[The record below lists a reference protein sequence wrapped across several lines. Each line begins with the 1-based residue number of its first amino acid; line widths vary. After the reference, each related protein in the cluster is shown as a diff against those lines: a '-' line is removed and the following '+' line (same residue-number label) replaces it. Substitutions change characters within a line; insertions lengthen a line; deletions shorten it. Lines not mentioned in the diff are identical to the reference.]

1 MPGPTSIAAGQIVVS
16 VPGPEFRL
24 GGGPYLV
31 PVSITNASQLSG
43 VTLTITYNPAVIRL
57 VNVQEGS
64 FMRAGGVNASFT
76 QQPDPV
82 AGRVDIAIVRRGD
95 ITGVAGTGLLA
106 GLLFEPVAAG
116 AANLNVTGSASGANG
131 SPVNLQFS
139 AVPAVRVQ

>member
-1 MPGPTSIAAGQIVVS
+1 MPGPTSVAAGQVVVS
-16 VPGPEFRL
+16 VPGPEFRV

-31 PVSITNASQLSG
+31 PISITNASQLSG
-43 VTLTITYNPAVIRL
+43 VTLTVTYNPAVIRL

-82 AGRVDIAIVRRGD
+82 AGRVDIAVVRRGD

-106 GLLFEPVAAG
+106 GLLFEPVAPG
-116 AANLNVTGSASGANG
+116 AANLNVTGSASGPNG
-131 SPVNLQFS
+131 SPVSLQFS

>member
-1 MPGPTSIAAGQIVVS
+1 MS

-31 PVSITNASQLSG
+31 PVSITGASQLSG
-43 VTLTITYNPAVIRL
+43 VTLTITYNPAVVRL

-64 FMRAGGVNASFT
+64 FMRAGGVGASFS

-95 ITGVAGTGLLA
+95 MTGVAGTGLLA

-116 AANLNVTGSASGANG
+116 PANLTVTGSASGPN
-131 SPVNLQFS
+131 STPVSLQFA
-139 AVPAVRVQ
+139 AVAAVRVP

>member
-1 MPGPTSIAAGQIVVS
+1 V
-16 VPGPEFRL
+16 

-43 VTLTITYNPAVIRL
+43 VTLTVTYNPAVLRL

-82 AGRVDIAIVRRGD
+82 AGRVDIAAIRRGD

-106 GLLFEPVAAG
+106 GLLFEPVAPG
-116 AANLNVTGSASGANG
+116 AANISVTGSASGPNG
-131 SPVNLQFS
+131 SPVTLQFS